1 MRILSMRERIE
12 QLRRAPRFFSIGVPA
27 LCAAYLLLVHQV
39 ARLQPEHYLAAAL
52 FLGLALWSDGSRKLA
67 RVGMPFLLYAVVY
80 DSMRWYANYI
90 RSPVIHL
97 REPYDFDL
105 RFFGIHTASG
115 TLTPNEWFQIHTS
128 RILDFVCGL
137 SYTPFLFIGES
148 VLVSIYLL
156 FRGQERRA
164 TRFAWVFVI
173 SNFVGFSLYYIY
185 PAAPPW
191 YVAAH
196 GFVADL
202 SVHASPAGALRFDRL
217 VGLPIMQGFY
227 GKSADVFGAIPSL
240 HVVYPMLALIYG
252 FRLPRFRVVA
262 IVYFVLVCFSA
273 VYLDHHYLVDLV
285 VGYVD
290 ALLVMAVFRMLFGPV
305 ETTAAAAPQP
315 QPDRV
320 PA

>member
-191 YVAAH
+191 YVAHH
-196 GFVADL
+196 GFTADL
-202 SVHASPAGALRFDRL
+202 TVHASSAGAARFDQL
-217 VGLPIMQGFY
+217 VGLPVMASFY

-240 HVVYPMLALIYG
+240 HVVYPMLALLYAW
-252 FRLPRFRVVA
+252 RLPRFRIVA
-262 IVYFVLVCFSA
+262 AAYLFLVCLSA
-273 VYLDHHYLVDLV
+273 VYLDHHYILDILI
-285 VGYVD
+285 GFIIG
-290 ALLVMAVFRMLFGPV
+290 LGVMAAFRLAGGPL
-305 ETTAAAAPQP
+305 EESSDGLEIA
-315 QPDRV
+315 PDRV
-320 PA
+320 PV